1 MLPEV
6 PRLVFLHHPR
16 TGGTSLHASFAAAFR
31 PDEICPERFAR
42 LHEHGPEALLRWRF
56 FSGHYRHDQFWAIA
70 EPRVLVTV
78 LREPRARILS
88 LWRYWR
94 AIDPAVVGAHAL
106 EGPRLAQALPLRDFL
121 RSDHRDVRL
130 AIDNAMACHLAGD
143 AMPLGGARFGRF
155 TDLGAT
161 PLDPTALLERAQR
174 MLFRYDVVG
183 FTEALD
189 AVHARVAALLGV
201 ALPPLARHNATEPA
215 EAEEPGV
222 VAELDRLTAL
232 DAALLDF
239 ARTHRRV
246 RRA

>member
-1 MLPEV
+1 VPPDA

-16 TGGTSLHASFAAAFR
+16 TGGTSLHESFAAAFH

-42 LHEHGPEALLRWRF
+42 LHAHTPEELARWRF
-56 FSGHYRHDQFWAIA
+56 FSGHFRHDQFWAIA
-70 EPRVLVTV
+70 EPRLLVTV

-94 AIDPAVVGAHAL
+94 AIDPALVAAHSLA
-106 EGPRLAQALPLRDFL
+106 GPRLAQALPLADFL
-121 RSDHRDVRL
+121 RAEHAEVRH

-143 AMPLGGARFGRF
+143 AMPLGGGRFGRF
-155 TDLGAT
+155 TDDGAT
-161 PLDPTALLERAQR
+161 PLDPAALLDRAQR

-183 FTEALD
+183 FTEDLEP
-189 AVHARVAALLGV
+189 VRARVAALLGR
-201 ALPPLARHNATEPA
+201 ALPPLGRRNATEPA
-215 EAEEPGV
+215 DAEEPGV
-222 VAELDRLTAL
+222 AAALDRLTAL
-232 DAALLDF
+232 DAALLAH